1 MNDESKPKSRMCWSG
16 AFFSSKYFLVR
27 AAVIGVLFLIAHLAG
42 LRDYTTFVTGTTGNP
57 NVSLQLSALYGS
69 IYLVLYMGCVV
80 LAPIFVLAAG
90 LLMVW
95 ERAQAKLKP
104 QSTMN

>member
-1 MNDESKPKSRMCWSG
+1 MNDESKPKMRVRWSG
-16 AFFSSKYFLVR
+16 AFFSPKYFLVR
-27 AAVIGVLFLIAHLAG
+27 AAVIGVLFLIADLAG

-80 LAPIFVLAAG
+80 IAPILVLAAV

-95 ERAQAKLKP
+95 EQSKAKMKP
-104 QSTMN
+104 QTTTN